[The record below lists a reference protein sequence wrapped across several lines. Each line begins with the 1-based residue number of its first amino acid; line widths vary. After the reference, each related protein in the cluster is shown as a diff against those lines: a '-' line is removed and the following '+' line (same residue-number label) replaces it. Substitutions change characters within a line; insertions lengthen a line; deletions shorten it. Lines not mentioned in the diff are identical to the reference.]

1 MKITTRLIIKNWLF
15 CLILFIAFS
24 ACNNRSKNEVNNT
37 MLIKIEGTQ
46 LTYLLPPPKTNGNIS
61 VEKALANRRSQRLF
75 QDKAISADQLS
86 QILWAAY
93 GITKP
98 VTEYKFLRGGF
109 RTSPSAGALYPLEI
123 YAIIGKVEGIEPG
136 AYKYISEDHKIVR
149 VIDKDVRNE
158 LSEAA
163 MGQRIVREAPVT
175 IFYSAI
181 FSRTTEKYGER
192 GYRYVFIDLGH
203 SAQNIYLQ
211 AEALQLGACAIGSL
225 KDSRV
230 SQILKLPTE
239 EEPLSLMVIGY
250 YNTAGRN
257 IKFSNTYA
265 F

>member
-1 MKITTRLIIKNWLF
+1 MKTKRRSIVKNWLF
-15 CLILFIAFS
+15 CLILLSVFFG
-24 ACNNRSKNEVNNT
+24 CNNRSKSEGDNVILT
-37 MLIKIEGTQ
+37 KIEGSQ
-46 LTYLLPPPKTNGNIS
+46 LTYLLPSPKTNGNIS

-75 QDKAISADQLS
+75 QNKAISADQLS

-98 VTEYKFLRGGF
+98 VTEYQFLRGGF
-109 RTSPSAGALYPLEI
+109 RTAPSAGALYPLEI
-123 YAIIGKVEGIEPG
+123 YAIIGKVDGIEPG

-149 VIDKDVRNE
+149 VIDKDVRDE

-225 KDSRV
+225 KDNRV
-230 SQILKLPTE
+230 SQILKLPAE

-250 YNTAGRN
+250 FNPVGKIN
-257 IKFSNTYA
+257 KFSNTYA